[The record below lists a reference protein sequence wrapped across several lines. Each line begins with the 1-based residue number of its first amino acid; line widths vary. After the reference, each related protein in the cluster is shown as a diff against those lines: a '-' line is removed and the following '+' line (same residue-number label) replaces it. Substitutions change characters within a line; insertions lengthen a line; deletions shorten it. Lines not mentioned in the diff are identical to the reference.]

1 MKKFLCI
8 NRTSPALERFFKA
21 TTKLKTELRTD
32 LEMESI
38 PLEELSSQV
47 EVIHIKTREASQ
59 NTYLDMRKSLGIEK
73 ALQHIQGELLNKT
86 LKFTKISK
94 HIEKDKSWKKQ

>member
-1 MKKFLCI
+1 MKIFLCI

-38 PLEELSSQV
+38 PLEELSSLV
-47 EVIHIKTREASQ
+47 EVIHIKTRETSQ

-73 ALQHIQGELLNKT
+73 AL
-86 LKFTKISK
+86 
-94 HIEKDKSWKKQ
+94 

>member
-1 MKKFLCI
+1 MKNFLCI
-8 NRTSPALERFFKA
+8 NRTSPELERSFKA

-32 LEMESI
+32 LEVQSI
-38 PLEELSSQV
+38 PLKGLSSLV

-86 LKFTKISK
+86 SKFTKVNK
-94 HIEKDKSWKKQ
+94 HIEKDKSWKK